1 MRAIILAAG
10 QGMRLRPH
18 TDDRP
23 KCMVE
28 LGGKPLIQHQLDVL
42 DQCGVSDISVVTGYR
57 ADQLEQFGRR
67 SYHNPLFDQTNMV
80 ESLVCA
86 REQLDGADD
95 VLILYADIAYEPRVV
110 EALISCD
117 APFSTAI
124 NLDWYE
130 LWRLR
135 MEDPLRD
142 AETLKLDDQQHIIE
156 LGKKPNSLDEVEGQ
170 YMGLI
175 QVKKELCSTLLSI
188 YDGLDP
194 AATYDGKDLPNMYM
208 TSLLQKIIDAGHPL
222 KAVPVHGGW
231 IEVDT
236 TEDLEE
242 YRRMLEEGL
251 LRQHWIPSN

>member
-10 QGMRLRPH
+10 QGMRLRPY

-42 DQCGVSDISVVTGYR
+42 TQCGVEDISIASGYR
-57 ADQLEQFGRR
+57 ADQLERFGRPCF
-67 SYHNPLFDQTNMV
+67 HNPHYDVTNMV
-80 ESLVCA
+80 ESLMCA
-86 REQLDGADD
+86 RELLDGRDD
-95 VLILYADIAYEPRVV
+95 VLILYADIAYEARVL
-110 EALISCD
+110 EALMACD

-135 MEDPLRD
+135 MDDPLSD
-142 AETLKLDDQQHIIE
+142 AETLILDDDDHIVE
-156 LGKKPNSLDEVEGQ
+156 LGKKPKSLEEVQGQ

-175 QVKKELCSTLLSI
+175 QVKKELCPTLLAT
-188 YDGLDP
+188 YDGLDRD
-194 AATYDGKDLPNMYM
+194 ATFDGKDLPNMYM
-208 TSLLQKIIDAGHPL
+208 TSFLQILIDAGHPL

-251 LRQHWIPSN
+251 LRKHWNPGS